1 MTEPP
6 WDERMADWPVIEDD
20 YVGYHLPTGPAHLK
34 GEWTLADGV
43 LTNKAGGIVEPNGF
57 ELYVA
62 DGFESR
68 PGPAI
73 VAPSGGGG
81 GSGGGVVTM
90 RRCTCQPIRACG
102 KDVVPASTT
111 PDRCP
116 IHSGEPSNAILSLQG
131 AEGPKAAVVDSLQS
145 DALDP
150 VTGPDEDLRAGLRMG
165 RDDMRQLIKERIRW
179 MFEDLDSPTGPR
191 AVEAKPPQYDEGG
204 PDANAQSGALRFIA
218 GQPCRAEAEGSGPDL
233 RCSETGACVTEWCH
247 PCYARACTP
256 ALDTDDTTPDQ
267 DAAKATEDYLNSVTP
282 FGCVLYDGEPLP
294 PPRWDL
300 LEQLQQALPGGL
312 PKPLTFDGLPAKLVR
327 SPDGIA
333 VRVLDEIERPV
344 PDDGRQEG
352 VHTGANKVTL
362 DHYNGIAAKIRA
374 DDAAKADEWDRTH
387 GDTEAFPGTDEAS
400 HFMAQES
407 AADIA
412 APDEDGE
419 PPAHSIMG
427 VDWDGY

>member
-102 KDVVPASTT
+102 KDVVPASTY
-111 PDRCP
+111 PAQCP
-116 IHSGEPSNAILSLQG
+116 IHAKEPACAPPPGTRLERCPSDTGPVPGWRVCLESGEQVAYGQT
-131 AEGPKAAVVDSLQS
+131 AAVAIAEAWKERAVVAKAWRLPQ
-145 DALDP
+145 A
-150 VTGPDEDLRAGLRMG
+150 GPDELDVQPDLVRVLGE
-165 RDDMRQLIKERIRW
+165 II
-179 MFEDLDSPTGPR
+179 GPR
-191 AVEAKPPQYDEGG
+191 EGE
-204 PDANAQSGALRFIA
+204 PIPLVIDR
-218 GQPCRAEAEGSGPDL
+218 
-233 RCSETGACVTEWCH
+233 
-247 PCYARACTP
+247 
-256 ALDTDDTTPDQ
+256 
-267 DAAKATEDYLNSVTP
+267 
-282 FGCVLYDGEPLP
+282 VLYDGEPLP

-352 VHTGANKVTL
+352 VHTGADKVTL
-362 DHYNGIAAKIRA
+362 DHYNEIAAKIRA
-374 DDAAKADEWDRTH
+374 EKSTAEL
-387 GDTEAFPGTDEAS
+387 
-400 HFMAQES
+400 
-407 AADIA
+407 
-412 APDEDGE
+412 E
-419 PPAHSIMG
+419 P
-427 VDWDGY
+427 